1 MFFKYI
7 LLAAVTYL
15 GVKMYQFVRQF
26 RIMTGDKT
34 KNKFTKEKDY
44 SKLEIRDAEF
54 KDLDE

>member
-1 MFFKYI
+1 MFKYI

-34 KNKFTKEKDY
+34 KNKPTEEKDY
-44 SKLEIRDAEF
+44 SKLEIRDAEV

>member
-1 MFFKYI
+1 MFKYI

-34 KNKFTKEKDY
+34 KNKPTEEKDY

-54 KDLDE
+54 KDLNE

>member
-1 MFFKYI
+1 MFKYI

-26 RIMTGDKT
+26 RIMTGDNKT
-34 KNKFTKEKDY
+34 KNKPTEEKDY
-44 SKLEIRDAEF
+44 SKLEIRDADF

>member
-1 MFFKYI
+1 MFKYI
-7 LLAAVTYL
+7 LLAFVTYL

-26 RIMTGDKT
+26 RIMTGDKM
-34 KNKFTKEKDY
+34 KNKPTEEKDY

>member
-1 MFFKYI
+1 MFKYI
-7 LLAAVTYL
+7 LLAFVTYL

-34 KNKFTKEKDY
+34 KNRPTEEKDF

>member
-1 MFFKYI
+1 MFKYI

>member
-1 MFFKYI
+1 MFKYI
-7 LLAAVTYL
+7 LLAAIIYL

-26 RIMTGDKT
+26 RIMTGNKT
-34 KNKFTKEKDY
+34 KNRTTKEKNY

>member
-1 MFFKYI
+1 MFKYI

-26 RIMTGDKT
+26 RIMTGDKM
-34 KNKFTKEKDY
+34 KNKPTEEKDY